1 MSGCIGLDHMCHT
14 GHDIIQVDPST
25 DRTSFLN
32 CVPNSANDILGT
44 ASVFRHVHQN
54 LAKCAAIILSF
65 IDEKHPCVRVGYDCR
80 QRLIQFV
87 GERSCHLAKQTDPAE
102 KVDPA
107 TLKSRLLFASLPPAA
122 LPTAS
127 PLPFSPT

>member
-1 MSGCIGLDHMCHT
+1 LDQMWHT
-14 GHDIIQVDPST
+14 GRDIIQVDPSS
-25 DRTSFLN
+25 DRTTFLN
-32 CVPNSANDILGT
+32 TVPTSANVTLGA

-54 LAKCAAIILSF
+54 LAKCGAIILSF
-65 IDEKHPCVRVGYDCR
+65 VDEKHACVRVGYDCR

-107 TLKSRLLFASLPPAA
+107 TLKSRLLFGCLARRGS
-122 LPTAS
+122 
-127 PLPFSPT
+127 